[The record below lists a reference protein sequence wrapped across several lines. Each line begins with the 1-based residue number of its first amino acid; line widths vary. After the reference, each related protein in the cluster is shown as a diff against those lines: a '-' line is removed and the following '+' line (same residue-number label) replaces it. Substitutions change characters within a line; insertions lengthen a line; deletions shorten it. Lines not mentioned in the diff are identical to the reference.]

1 MGIWYHKLYEPN
13 NLEKHNRRWQ
23 SKIMDFLR
31 LTLDSEGLED
41 VTACTVCMSNDL
53 FTVNLHVSS
62 DYNTVLL
69 F

>member
-1 MGIWYHKLYEPN
+1 
-13 NLEKHNRRWQ
+13 
-23 SKIMDFLR
+23 MDFLR